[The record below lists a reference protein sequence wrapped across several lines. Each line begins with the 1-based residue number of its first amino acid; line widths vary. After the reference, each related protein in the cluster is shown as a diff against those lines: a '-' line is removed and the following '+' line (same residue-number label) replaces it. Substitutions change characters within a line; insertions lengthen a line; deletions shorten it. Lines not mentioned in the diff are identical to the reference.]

1 MAGVAH
7 CRQRDL
13 ELIQESS
20 WAEDDRMRKLKSGMA
35 YDVLVPDR
43 FAFAKAFPNIALD
56 SASIDDY
63 MTLTLKGEQL

>member
-7 CRQRDL
+7 CRERDL
-13 ELIQESS
+13 ELIEEST
-20 WAEDDRMRKLKSGMA
+20 WADDGRVRKLKSGMT

-43 FAFAKAFPNIALD
+43 FAFAKAFSDIALD

-63 MTLTLKGEQL
+63 MTLTSKGEQL